1 MLVLACGEAAT
12 LVPPTATTAPTAAP
26 TAVPPTAAPTQA
38 PATEAP
44 AAETEGDYGAE
55 LLATQAQRAN
65 GPGAFFVG
73 DLDDLVGPAPTK
85 DEGDADGIV
94 PLDALQKHLFV
105 YESDYYR
112 SVIDRAK
119 FTDPTPMTYDGDPIV
134 IQNACVNRALVFCKI
149 METF

>member
-1 MLVLACGEAAT
+1 M
-12 LVPPTATTAPTAAP
+12 
-26 TAVPPTAAPTQA
+26 
-38 PATEAP
+38 
-44 AAETEGDYGAE
+44 
-55 LLATQAQRAN
+55 
-65 GPGAFFVG
+65 
-73 DLDDLVGPAPTK
+73 DDLVGPAPTN